1 MGIIEWG
8 LVETALE
15 FWENAGGYS
24 PDLEEAALLTF
35 PLSIERLAG
44 LDVHEAQDWLLNH
57 GFPTPALA
65 LIANRPLRACL
76 VALGG
81 ERNLILLEA
90 TDSIAEQR
98 FSLAHEIAHFL
109 LDYLQPRE
117 LINRQLGKVGLEVL
131 ESRRLPTIQERVSAI
146 IEGAT
151 LKPYRHFME
160 RHNGDLNQETGR
172 VEQRAD
178 LLAVELLSPAELALL
193 LARET
198 FKGTAPFNDKL
209 ARLTATLEARFGLP
223 LPVAESYAFRLANSF
238 GVREGFKEWLG
249 IS

>member
-35 PLSIERLAG
+35 PLSIERLDN
-44 LDVHEAQDWLLNH
+44 LDINRAQDWLLTH
-57 GFPTPALA
+57 GFPAPGLA
-65 LIANRPLRACL
+65 QISNRSLRACL

-81 ERNLILLEA
+81 ERNLILLET
-90 TDSIAEQR
+90 TDPISEQR

-109 LDYLQPRE
+109 LDHLQPRE
-117 LINRQLGKVGLEVL
+117 LINRQLGSAGLEIL
-131 ESRRLPTIQERVSAI
+131 ESKRTPTLQERVAAI
-146 IEGAT
+146 LSGT
-151 LKPYRHFME
+151 KLKPYRHFME
-160 RHNGDLNQETGR
+160 RNKGDFNQETGR

-178 LLAVELLSPAELALL
+178 LLAVELLAPVELALP
-193 LARET
+193 LAREILGGASS
-198 FKGTAPFNDKL
+198 FGNKL
-209 ARLTATLEARFGLP
+209 AKLTNTLETRFGLP
-223 LPVAESYAFRLANSF
+223 LPVAESYSRRLAQELGVGESF
-238 GVREGFKEWLG
+238 KDWLG